1 MGCRESGRPNDQAQT
16 RAHRGGGHHNSRGRG
31 TDRRM
36 LVEPVD
42 LKPAG
47 HYVERAGRGLVERT
61 GSIV

>member
-16 RAHRGGGHHNSRGRG
+16 RAHRGGGHNNSRGGG

-47 HYVERAGRGLVERT
+47 RYVERAGRGLVERT